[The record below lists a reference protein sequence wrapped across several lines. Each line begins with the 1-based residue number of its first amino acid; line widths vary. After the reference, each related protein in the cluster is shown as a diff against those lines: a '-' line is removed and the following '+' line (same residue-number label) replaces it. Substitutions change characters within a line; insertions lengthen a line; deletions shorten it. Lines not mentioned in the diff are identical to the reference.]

1 MQFLRENKRLLYAS
15 LILPLFFLYLDRS
28 VMLWLKEYKNTYPFF
43 CSILRGIDPY
53 AISFYYLMMAI
64 AVFIVGLKKFVRRS
78 LWESLTYGLII
89 TSLTIQVKHILGRAR
104 PKLGYETIF
113 TGPSFKY
120 VYSSFPSG
128 HTTFAFMFSTILSSY
143 YPRYRFILYG
153 LSLWIGF
160 ERIEDSAHFPSDVL
174 AGAILGLLIG
184 RFVLSKSDRIDLND
198 HAGKQ

>member
-1 MQFLRENKRLLYAS
+1 MQFLRDNKRLIYA
-15 LILPLFFLYLDRS
+15 LLLLPLFFLYLDRFI
-28 VMLWLKEYKNTYPFF
+28 MLWLKGLKDTYPSLY
-43 CSILRGIDPY
+43 SILHAIDPY
-53 AISFYYLMMAI
+53 AIFFYYLMIVFAI
-64 AVFIVGLKKFVRRS
+64 ITVGLRKLVRRDLWKS
-78 LWESLTYGLII
+78 LFYGLII
-89 TSLTIQVKHILGRAR
+89 TSLTIQVKHLLGRAR
-104 PKLGYETIF
+104 PKLGYETVF

-128 HTTFAFMFSTILSSY
+128 HTAFVFMLSAILSGY

-184 RFVLSKSDRIDLND
+184 RFVLFRFGRIEIKDD
-198 HAGKQ
+198 